1 MSLPFLKKLKQKLS
15 GSGTDDVTEDEIRSM
30 IKSASESGEMEEEQS
45 IIHEKLFYFSDKK
58 AKHIMTHRSE
68 VQWIDINLPAE
79 EFLQI
84 LLGFK
89 NSRILVCNHQIDAYK
104 GLIKVKEYLA
114 AKILKNTVSVNEL
127 IYQPVVFS
135 ENTDAQDILNE
146 FRKQQNY
153 FGVVLDEFGTLTGII
168 TLHDIMENIV
178 GEIPEEEE
186 IVEPD
191 LTHLDDN
198 SVLVNGEAP
207 IETLLEVIDNLE
219 IDFEEIDYST
229 VAGFVLDHLEKI
241 PAVGDSFDYLGYKIV
256 IHTIA
261 GNRIDKVLISKIET
275 NKLRNN

>member
-1 MSLPFLKKLKQKLS
+1 MSLPFFKKLKQKLS
-15 GSGTDDVTEDEIRSM
+15 VSVADDVTEDEIRSM

-68 VQWIDINLPAE
+68 VQWIDLNLSEE
-79 EFLQI
+79 EFLQT
-84 LLGFK
+84 LLGLK
-89 NSRILVCNHQIDAYK
+89 NSRIVVCNHQIDDYK
-104 GLIKVKEYLA
+104 GIIKVKEYLA
-114 AKILKNTVSVNEL
+114 AKILKGTVQLNEL

-153 FGVVLDEFGTLTGII
+153 FGVVLDEFGTLAGII
-168 TLHDIMENIV
+168 TLHNIMENIV

-191 LTHLDDN
+191 LMHLDDN

-207 IETLLEVIDNLE
+207 IEALLDVIDNLQ

-241 PAVGDSFDYLGYKIV
+241 PIVGDFFDYLGYKIT
-256 IHTIA
+256 IHTIEN
-261 GNRIDKVLISKIET
+261 NRIDKVLVAKIG
-275 NKLRNN
+275 